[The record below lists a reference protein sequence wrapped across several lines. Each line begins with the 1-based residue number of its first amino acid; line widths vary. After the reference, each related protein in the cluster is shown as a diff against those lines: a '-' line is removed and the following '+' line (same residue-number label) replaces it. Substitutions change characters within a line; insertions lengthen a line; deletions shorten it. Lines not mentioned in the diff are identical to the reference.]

1 MGGRSSGDIVRS
13 ASSSKHNK
21 NSRLAGWLIGWLLA
35 AAAARGVHLD
45 PELSVRAAITSVMQH
60 VLVRSVG
67 RGAAAILELLARLL
81 LLLLALLLPWSPSM
95 RSAAM
100 QRIRA
105 EFLKAAERLNRLSWL
120 PLLESADDGDV
131 EEEAS
136 SPRDSPHVVVVGDEG
151 VGKST
156 LIRAL
161 RSLALP
167 FGVQLVAQEGL
178 PLPSR
183 SAGPSDVQVR
193 VALIVW
199 EAALEQPLASYVAE
213 YAQSLNG
220 LLREGSRPVVMVAV
234 CNKTDLMPC
243 PLPQIEDLH
252 KSLPFIAVSV
262 ERGTNVRL
270 LWEQMV
276 MPHLCYGE
284 GHNSPPSVAAPSSG
298 PAGAAPEGEQMSA
311 AGGEPVPKPKTF
323 GTPEGGRFGCGR
335 RPSARA
341 SAACA
346 SAKERIDSR
355 IDSRGEVGETT
366 IARGGC
372 QRGTRRSPAEA
383 GAGIVGGAGIAGM
396 TGGAGGAVRW
406 PREASSPHGVG

>member
-167 FGVQLVAQEGL
+167 FGVQLVAQVKTRNA
-178 PLPSR
+178 SR
-183 SAGPSDVQVR
+183 VR
-193 VALIVW
+193 RAR
-199 EAALEQPLASYVAE
+199 E
-213 YAQSLNG
+213 NG
-220 LLREGSRPVVMVAV
+220 
-234 CNKTDLMPC
+234 
-243 PLPQIEDLH
+243 
-252 KSLPFIAVSV
+252 V
-262 ERGTNVRL
+262 ET
-270 LWEQMV
+270 E
-276 MPHLCYGE
+276 GE
-284 GHNSPPSVAAPSSG
+284 G
-298 PAGAAPEGEQMSA
+298 
-311 AGGEPVPKPKTF
+311 
-323 GTPEGGRFGCGR
+323 
-335 RPSARA
+335 
-341 SAACA
+341 
-346 SAKERIDSR
+346 
-355 IDSRGEVGETT
+355 
-366 IARGGC
+366 
-372 QRGTRRSPAEA
+372 
-383 GAGIVGGAGIAGM
+383 
-396 TGGAGGAVRW
+396 
-406 PREASSPHGVG
+406 